1 MPTYA
6 VGLNPATGEMVAK
19 ENPKDNKSTHTFLFV
34 FGAYP
39 CHTEEEALAKW
50 TEHVA
55 QKTGG
60 SKTPEEYAL
69 ETWQKCQVLDQKI
82 NALLGR
88 IIE

>member
-1 MPTYA
+1 MSTYA
-6 VGLNPATGEMVAK
+6 VGFNPTTGKMEAK
-19 ENPKDNKSTHTFLFV
+19 RDPEDNKSTCTFRFV

-39 CHTEEEALAKW
+39 CHSEGEALVKW

-82 NALLGR
+82 NALLED